1 MGEIKIR
8 QANETDAALIASLS
22 RETFYDTFAA
32 YNTPEDMELFM
43 EQQFST
49 STLMKEVIDPSNLFF
64 LAFHEEEPAGYIK
77 LKPSGHTDLTDTGKA
92 IEICRLYARK
102 NMIGKGIGK
111 AMMMYTVQ
119 YAATTHYKTIW
130 LGVWEQNKRAID
142 FYHSF
147 GFQKFSEHDFILGK
161 DVQRD
166 WLMRKD
172 VRRET

>member
-1 MGEIKIR
+1 MSEISIR

-43 EQQFST
+43 EGQFSV
-49 STLMKEVIDPSNLFF
+49 SELIKEVLDPSNLFF

-77 LKPSGHTDLTDTGKA
+77 FKRGSHTDLTDTDKA

-102 NMIGKGIGK
+102 SMIGKGIGK
-111 AMMMYTVQ
+111 AMMMYALE
-119 YAATTHYKTIW
+119 YAATTHCKTIW
-130 LGVWEQNKRAID
+130 LGVWEHNKRAID

-147 GFQKFSEHDFILGK
+147 GFQKFSEHDFILGN

-166 WLMRKD
+166 WLMRKE
-172 VRRET
+172 V